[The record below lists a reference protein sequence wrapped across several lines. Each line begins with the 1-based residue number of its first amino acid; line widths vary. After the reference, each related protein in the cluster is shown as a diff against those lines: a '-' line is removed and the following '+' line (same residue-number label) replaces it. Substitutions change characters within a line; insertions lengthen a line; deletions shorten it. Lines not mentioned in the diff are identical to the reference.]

1 MDDEL
6 TALEQRMDDRFVAL
20 QEELLEGFRDSLA
33 AALSG
38 HGWVIVVAATVAA
51 LGLGVLNAVVSGL
64 T

>member
-6 TALEQRMDDRFVAL
+6 TALEERMNDRFAAL
-20 QEELLEGFRDSLA
+20 RDDLLDGFRDSLA

-38 HGWVIVVAATVAA
+38 HGWVVLVASTAAA
-51 LGLGVLNAVVSGL
+51 LGLVVLDAVVSRL